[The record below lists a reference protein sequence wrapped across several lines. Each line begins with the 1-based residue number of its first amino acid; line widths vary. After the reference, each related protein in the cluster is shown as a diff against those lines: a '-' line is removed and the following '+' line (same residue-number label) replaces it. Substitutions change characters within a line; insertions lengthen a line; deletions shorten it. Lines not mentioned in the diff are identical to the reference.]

1 MFELIQIVKL
11 LSTSLDKLAL
21 EKEKLLQANKAL
33 EKALEE
39 EHGRVVKLTEMISV
53 ESAEKLVLTRKLEEA
68 NSKLSKMKNA
78 DGRLRRIYEGVPN
91 GRV

>member
-1 MFELIQIVKL
+1 MQIVKL

-21 EKEKLLQANKAL
+21 EKEKLQQVNKAL
-33 EKALEE
+33 EQALEE

-78 DGRLRRIYEGVPN
+78 DGRQRRIFEGVPN